1 MHWNCG
7 IVTKGKPTEEQLD
20 KILEQY
26 YGGDFD
32 EDFGSIPIWD
42 WYVIG
47 GRWAGLVMTP
57 ADKVPD
63 STLIYGR
70 PPMAVGFDTDDNE
83 NKKKYYY
90 TGLELTDD
98 SDKLVLCNHSDGAYV
113 ADIIREAWDNEE
125 QKTVPLRTYALIDIN
140 GEYHEADTSDGI
152 SMDTFNELVYNT
164 GCNYAYLTIVDLH
177 M

>member
-26 YGGDFD
+26 YGGDFE

-70 PPMAVGFDTDDNE
+70 PPMAAGFDTDDNE

-90 TGLELTDD
+90 TGLELTGN
-98 SDKLVLCNHSDGAYV
+98 SDKLVLSNHS
-113 ADIIREAWDNEE
+113 
-125 QKTVPLRTYALIDIN
+125 N

-152 SMDTFNELVYNT
+152 SMDMFNELVYNT